1 MTDVHG
7 NGPPPPHPSTCHVPP
22 PMSSS
27 QALRTVERVGELLN
41 ALAFCAVAAASGLW
55 AALLGVTAMQ
65 PAATA
70 TATAATAAAAGGGGA
85 ATLGPSAGGLA
96 VAVAI
101 SFAAVALLLL
111 AR

>member
-1 MTDVHG
+1 MAM
-7 NGPPPPHPSTCHVPP
+7 VPRLLTPQPAMSP

-70 TATAATAAAAGGGGA
+70 TQPAATATAAAVGGGV
-85 ATLGPSAGGLA
+85 ATLGTSAGGWT

-101 SFAAVALLLL
+101 SFTAVALLLL

>member
-1 MTDVHG
+1 M
-7 NGPPPPHPSTCHVPP
+7 
-22 PMSSS
+22 
-27 QALRTVERVGELLN
+27 ERVGELLN

-70 TATAATAAAAGGGGA
+70 AAVGGGGGA
-85 ATLGPSAGGLA
+85 ATLGTSSGGLA

-101 SFAAVALLLL
+101 SIAAVALLLL
-111 AR
+111 ARLVGAC